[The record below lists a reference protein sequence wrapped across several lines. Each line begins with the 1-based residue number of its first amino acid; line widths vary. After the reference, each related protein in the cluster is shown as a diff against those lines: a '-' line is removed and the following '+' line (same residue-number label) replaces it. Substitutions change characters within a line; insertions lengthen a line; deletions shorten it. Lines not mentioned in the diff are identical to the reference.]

1 MVYQLESPDINTVI
15 NYCKDLCANDKIE
28 VYDFGGKK
36 DLVLHIYKDEDFD
49 QKTKAYNL
57 VTISTFRNGKAVDDT
72 GDIHV
77 SELDAELER
86 SIFIKKRI
94 YLMDKKSEEY
104 LRQYIKLTDT
114 IKQKIEAHAARYHIK
129 AEICAW
135 YSDWEDFCSDWCD
148 ICGYSRTEARR
159 LYHGGI
165 GEFMRLPE
173 GNGIVRF
180 AI

>member
-86 SIFIKKRI
+86 INS
-94 YLMDKKSEEY
+94 Y
-104 LRQYIKLTDT
+104 
-114 IKQKIEAHAARYHIK
+114 
-129 AEICAW
+129 
-135 YSDWEDFCSDWCD
+135 EDFGILYC
-148 ICGYSRTEARR
+148 RTVKGMV
-159 LYHGGI
+159 LM
-165 GEFMRLPE
+165 FM
-173 GNGIVRF
+173 VH
-180 AI
+180 